1 LKNTLENINLVSL
14 IKLSY
19 KYKKINERIGEINLL
34 LTEKEIIMN
43 EGDDD
48 FYRYF

>member
-1 LKNTLENINLVSL
+1 LKNTLENINLFSL
-14 IKLSY
+14 IQLSY
-19 KYKKINERIGEINLL
+19 KYKKINERIDEINLL